1 MWKDLTSF
9 VVRGYTNHGFEAW
22 TLPCLYVVGKHLRLY
37 AIESDEEKAR
47 NPPADKELSL
57 TDDFDPEMEK
67 YGQLRD
73 SEQMLKRIFTL
84 CLSDR

>member
-1 MWKDLTSF
+1 V
-9 VVRGYTNHGFEAW
+9 VVRGYSNYGFEAW
-22 TLPCLYVVGKHLRLY
+22 TLPCLYVVGKHLRLF
-37 AIESDEEKAR
+37 AIRADEDKAL
-47 NPPADKELSL
+47 NPPADKGLTF